1 LRSLIRCQKEIR
13 RDEQVHSGYVA
24 LAAEIFDATDQ
35 RLGCRIREVT
45 TSQGTCQF
53 GVGGIERTPKEL
65 TMFERAAVLGV
76 NGSHLP
82 GGECQFAADARI
94 QPPAE
99 SAWSALEADNSHDEH
114 GQRDVH

>member
-1 LRSLIRCQKEIR
+1 LRSLIKCQKEIHC
-13 RDEQVHSGYVA
+13 DQQFHAGNVSLTA
-24 LAAEIFDATDQ
+24 KLLDATDQ
-35 RLGCRIREVT
+35 PVGRRIREVT
-45 TSQGTCQF
+45 ASQGTSQF

-65 TMFERAAVLGV
+65 TMFQRAAVLGV

-99 SAWSALEADNSHDEH
+99 SAWSALEADNGHDEH
-114 GQRDVH
+114 G